1 MRHLRFATV
10 ALTCLLAA
18 CSTPP
23 SKLPNIQIMD
33 TGVFPESISSSYD
46 GTVYSGSTKGII
58 YRALP
63 GSAQANAWITHND
76 QNGLLSILGV
86 LVDEKSNS
94 LWVCSAPNFFGPEL
108 SKGVSALKA
117 FDLTSGRLKGS
128 FDFPEPA
135 NSVCN
140 DITIEADGSAY
151 ASDTTN
157 GRIFRHRPGGSK
169 LELVGA
175 DPLLV
180 GIDGLAFTGDGKF
193 FVNNVRTNKI
203 YRVALKP
210 DGNMGSLTPIQINDT
225 LGGPDGMRLIRD
237 NHLILAESTIGRLS
251 ILSIVGD
258 KGTMKILRDDLES
271 SPGATVVGET
281 VYVAKSSIKYLLQP
295 ELKGKEPPPAILYA
309 VPLPK
314 G

>member
-1 MRHLRFATV
+1 MRKASIAIV
-10 ALTCLLAA
+10 ALACLLSA
-18 CSTPP
+18 CAS
-23 SKLPNIQIMD
+23 SNKSLLPNIQIMD
-33 TGVFPESISSSYD
+33 TGVFPESIASASN
-46 GTVYSGSTKGII
+46 GTVYSGSTKGVI

-63 GSAQANAWITHND
+63 GSSQATAWITHTE

-108 SKGVSALKA
+108 SKGVSSLKA
-117 FDLTSGRLKGS
+117 FDLATAKLKGS

-135 NSVCN
+135 SVCN
-140 DITIEADGSAY
+140 DITIEADGAAY

-157 GRIFRHRPGGSK
+157 GRIFRHRPGSSK
-169 LELVGA
+169 IELVGA

-180 GIDGLAFTGDGKF
+180 GIDGLAFTADGKF

-210 DGNMGSLTPIQINDT
+210 DGSMGSLTPIQLNDK
-225 LGGPDGMRLIRD
+225 LGGPDGMRLLRD
-237 NHLILAESTIGRLS
+237 NHLILAESGIGRLS
-251 ILSIVGD
+251 IISIVGD
-258 KGTMKILRDDLES
+258 KGVMKILREDLES
-271 SPGATVVGET
+271 SPGATVVGDT
-281 VYVAKSSIKYLLQP
+281 VYVVKSSIKYLLQP
-295 ELKGKEPPPAILYA
+295 DLKGKEPPPAILYA

-314 G
+314 